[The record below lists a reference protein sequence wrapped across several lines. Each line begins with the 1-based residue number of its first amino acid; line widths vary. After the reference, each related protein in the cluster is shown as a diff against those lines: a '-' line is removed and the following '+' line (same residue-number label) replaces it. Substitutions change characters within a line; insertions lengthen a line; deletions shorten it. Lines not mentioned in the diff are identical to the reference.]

1 MRRLTTQVNELI
13 AKIVRPLIAAL
24 SLVLVTSSA
33 IAQHKSSHG
42 RDALQFY
49 YSDLNQALLQYS
61 LGDVPFEREQ
71 IKVARGESLLD
82 ISRKYRFRE
91 LDFYHLAAALYEIN
105 GQAFSDGDASRL
117 KIGATINL
125 PSVGDLINAQPRY
138 ENLKV
143 VGDDIDFNNADNQM
157 RKALRWPFG
166 KSLVMIGPNAR
177 DELPANQ
184 EVTLTS
190 YRPEAI
196 AGAISNSESG
206 FLSSATNASTGNPAS
221 SAAQSAE
228 PETYG
233 KWLDQTEITT
243 PIARTFPIDSTNSQ
257 NNVELDDLLADD
269 KSIDV
274 PMTEVADAVAD
285 AVAEAEATALYSSE
299 SIFESEAVE
308 VSNTLEAAAPAV
320 VPETETPAVVQTEPV
335 VEQPAAEPVQT
346 EEAVASVQTNDDTV
360 PAPEAVE
367 PEAVEPEA
375 VVQAAVVPKAETVSS
390 ELIAESQVSE
400 QPIVYVPEDTDAD
413 AKDIQAAEPETT
425 AEPKAVVAAAPVS
438 KSEIVRDAN
447 LSTLDADSGFYLG
460 APRGNSATAPNDVPS
475 DPLNYPVEW
484 NFDNTASVGTVL
496 NQLAEY
502 IGYELVSDDNMV
514 LSAYTRRLP
523 GLQLRISGVTAEEG
537 FEILAGRGL
546 VTVFDHVERS
556 VKHVP
561 KGSRKPVPQVSAASS
576 PEAHKAFIEKS
587 GISAFLKEFPADMK
601 NAALRHANR
610 CESTAATIAPDV
622 DRLYN
627 VVVSNLQKTVTEA
640 EANALVQWY
649 NSPTGKKVLALERA
663 DINDAE
669 LQEFTVDASR
679 ARLVEQIYNGTV
691 TGKGVASIAI
701 ELDYSG
707 WTLSGCRHQAESTG
721 DADQLNKEVAYG
733 EGIKGKITKLE
744 SILRDDMVRSMA
756 YLFSSLSDQELFE
769 YADVTRENARL
780 FTDLQQ
786 SIISAIERE
795 TSQITVSSL
804 HE

>member
-1 MRRLTTQVNELI
+1 MI

-24 SLVLVTSSA
+24 GFALVTSSA

-91 LDFYHLAAALYEIN
+91 LDFYHLAAALYEVN
-105 GQAFSDGDASRL
+105 GQAFNNGDASQL

-196 AGAISNSESG
+196 AGAKSNSESG
-206 FLSSATNASTGNPAS
+206 FLSSATYASTGNPAS
-221 SAAQSAE
+221 TATQSAE
-228 PETYG
+228 PETYR

-243 PIARTFPIDSTNSQ
+243 PIARTFPIDSTSSQ
-257 NNVELDDLLADD
+257 NNVDLDDLLADD

-308 VSNTLEAAAPAV
+308 VSNTLEAAEPAV
-320 VPETETPAVVQTEPV
+320 VPATETPAVVQTEPV

-346 EEAVASVQTNDDTV
+346 EEAVASVQTNDDTL
-360 PAPEAVE
+360 PA

-375 VVQAAVVPKAETVSS
+375 VVQAAVVPKAETESAES
-390 ELIAESQVSE
+390 IAESQVSE
-400 QPIVYVPEDTDAD
+400 EPLVDEPEDTDAD
-413 AKDIQAAEPETT
+413 AKGIQAAEPENT

-438 KSEIVRDAN
+438 KSEIVRDTN

-460 APRGNSATAPNDVPS
+460 APRSNSATAPNDVPS

-546 VTVFDHVERS
+546 ETVFDHVERS

-561 KGSRKPVPQVSAASS
+561 KGSQKPVPQVSAASS

-601 NAALRHANR
+601 NAALRHADR

-627 VVVSNLQKTVTEA
+627 VVASNLQKTVTEA

-649 NSPTGKKVLALERA
+649 NSPIGKKVLALERA

-669 LQEFTVDASR
+669 LQEFTVDAGR
-679 ARLVEQIYNGTV
+679 ARLVEQIYNSTV

-721 DADQLNKEVAYG
+721 NADQLNKEVAYG